1 MVWLN
6 LNQME
11 HELIVYDMVQF
22 EWDGL
27 EYGMTAQCL
36 HGCVCLDA
44 LRVLH
49 CYNNIIKLALLLP
62 QFFFFSIHIQKKQ
75 IPKDTTFIFKT
86 SNIIYQFKDLIY

>member
-1 MVWLN
+1 
-6 LNQME
+6 
-11 HELIVYDMVQF
+11 MVQF

-62 QFFFFSIHIQKKQ
+62 QFFFFFLFTLKKSKS
-75 IPKDTTFIFKT
+75 PKTLSLFSKHPTLFTSLKT
-86 SNIIYQFKDLIY
+86 